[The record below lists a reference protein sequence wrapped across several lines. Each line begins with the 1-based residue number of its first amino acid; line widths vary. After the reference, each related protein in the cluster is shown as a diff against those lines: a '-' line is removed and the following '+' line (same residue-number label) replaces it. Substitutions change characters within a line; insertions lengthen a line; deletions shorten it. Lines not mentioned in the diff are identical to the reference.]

1 VNCDIH
7 SCDSD
12 GFAGRHLPRAHRV
25 RRLDAPPLVYAV
37 TQVCEEHGI
46 RVVRTMR
53 FKAASYN
60 ASPQSTYGFIFS
72 KGESERRPASAG
84 TAFLYVLCDGERFE
98 KDKKTCASVAPAM
111 E

>member
-1 VNCDIH
+1 MNCDIH

-60 ASPQSTYGFIFS
+60 ASPQSRT
-72 KGESERRPASAG
+72 
-84 TAFLYVLCDGERFE
+84 LYLALENLGGSRQVRL
-98 KDKKTCASVAPAM
+98 
-111 E
+111 